1 MALKPD
7 HVNEPTRVLVP
18 WAVGWVGAQMGKI
31 LGVTNLRAAAARK
44 LLHGMAPSTSGR
56 YRLDCLRDLKPVA
69 SFRWV
74 AQGTAQQAEV
84 FPQTRCQDPDF
95 HCQRPEDCL

>member
-1 MALKPD
+1 MKRD
-7 HVNEPTRVLVP
+7 HVNEPMRVLVP
-18 WAVGWVGAQMGKI
+18 WAVEWAGARMGKI
-31 LGVTNLRAAAARK
+31 LGGANLRAAAARK
-44 LLHGMAPSTSGR
+44 LHRVAPSTSGR
-56 YRLDCLRDLKPVA
+56 YRLGCLQGLERVACLRQ
-69 SFRWV
+69 V